1 MFDLERCCRPPNQLS
16 KALQPMMVTLMKDN
30 AVKKDKEKESN
41 AVKKTAMKKARKTAM
56 KVMKAQKNNKAM
68 MK

>member
-1 MFDLERCCRPPNQLS
+1 
-16 KALQPMMVTLMKDN
+16 MMVNLMKDN

-41 AVKKTAMKKARKTAM
+41 AAKKTAMKKARKTAM